1 MGVKITDARRRRTSL
16 ADREKRDREL
26 AAEQTRLRQEHQ
38 ARNAAAVK
46 EQQRVAALSPEE
58 RAAEREQAE
67 ADRKRRHVE
76 ANTAALTA
84 AEEKAAKGP
93 AENKAIYPPFENKAP
108 EIDATDA
115 ARKLAEDE
123 GLDLGAVTGT
133 GVGGRITVDDVR
145 GALS

>member
-1 MGVKITDARRRRTSL
+1 MRYL
-16 ADREKRDREL
+16 
-26 AAEQTRLRQEHQ
+26 
-38 ARNAAAVK
+38 
-46 EQQRVAALSPEE
+46 
-58 RAAEREQAE
+58 E
-67 ADRKRRHVE
+67 AK
-76 ANTAALTA
+76 N
-84 AEEKAAKGP
+84 KAKAGP
-93 AENKAIYPPFENKAP
+93 AENKAAEP